1 MSEATETKQESVDL
15 QQLAMWSVVGAVVA
29 AVVNAIIFTVTQG
42 QFEGT
47 LVMGEAFELVPVIIA
62 SIVGVVGGGILL
74 AILDRF
80 LSSPISTWRWI
91 AIAFLIISF
100 GGPFAMLEG
109 EPTMTARII
118 LSVMHIIT
126 AGLAIYLLTTRTAKS
141 A

>member
-15 QQLAMWSVVGAVVA
+15 QQLAIWSAVGAVIA
-29 AVVNAIIFTVTQG
+29 AVVNAILFIVTQA

-62 SIVGVVGGGILL
+62 SIVGVVVGGILL
-74 AILDRF
+74 GILDRF
-80 LSSPISTWRWI
+80 LASPIMTWRWI
-91 AIAFLIISF
+91 AIVFLVISF

-118 LSVMHIIT
+118 LIVMHIIT
-126 AGLAIYLLTTRTAKS
+126 GGIAIYLLTTRTSKS